1 MKESKKSEFYN
12 LDKTCSLL
20 GISLAT
26 GKNWLRLGK
35 LVASEAQSENEGPLF
50 SRRSIDELLD
60 NMQKGRVAVLRSRR
74 NKSAL
79 KGRELYV
86 SYVAPDSPNR
96 KNVTDFCADFKGSGR
111 LVTAVLVEASLR
123 IIVASGRLKGAQKLL
138 NSPQPLLYAVH
149 NGELKLG
156 RWKFLIDDL
165 IGKNQTE
172 NLCSDLLGVPRLEL
186 EYVPFEDTLGLLYLS
201 LMEFSERRRGG
212 RYYTPQKLTDN
223 AVETLDISGRTCFL
237 DPCCGSG
244 NFLLRLLRR
253 GVKPQ
258 TLYGC
263 DIDKM
268 SLILARINL
277 ALNTGMVDEDFLK
290 DHLRQE
296 DTLISVNLPPAQVIL
311 GNPPWNIC
319 DNLALERKYASELE
333 VARKGHPCFADLFV
347 ERALELLP
355 EGGLMRFVLPESLL
369 NVKSHQMI
377 RDIMAKKA
385 NVTSVD
391 YLGEAFHAVQCPSV
405 VLTLQKSE
413 EGFKPHRISVSL
425 EDNGHSYE
433 VEKDDPLDFNFR
445 ISDETQAIIDRIDSL
460 PHQLSLKGN
469 ATFGLGIV
477 TGDNKNLLL
486 SKRVPGADPVMRG
499 TDLEA
504 YRIKETDK
512 FLVFD
517 RERLQQ
523 TAREEL
529 YRKIPKIV
537 YRFIARYPVAA
548 LDREG
553 RLSLNSCNFIIPRT
567 AELLPEYLVA
577 VLNSSVVRF
586 YFEKSFH
593 TMKVLRSQLEKLPIA
608 GADLKTQQEIASLVV
623 KVENCDELQKD
634 ELIKQI
640 DRLVAACYGLNP
652 AEFSEYLEEKKS

>member
-12 LDKTCSLL
+12 LDKTCRLL
-20 GISLAT
+20 GISPAT
-26 GKNWLRLGK
+26 GRNWLRLGK
-35 LVASEAQSENEGPLF
+35 LVAAKTPSENDGPMF
-50 SRRSIDELLD
+50 SRRAIDELLE

-96 KNVTDFCADFKGSGR
+96 KNVTDFCAAFKGSGR

-123 IIVASGRLKGAQKLL
+123 IIVSSGRLKVAQKFLS
-138 NSPQPLLYAVH
+138 SPQSLLDAVYK
-149 NGELKLG
+149 GELKLG
-156 RWKFLIDDL
+156 RWKFLLDDL
-165 IGKNQTE
+165 VGRNQIE
-172 NLCSDLLGVPRLEL
+172 NLCSDLQGVPRLEL

-212 RYYTPQKLTDN
+212 RYYTPQKLTDE
-223 AVETLDISGRTCFL
+223 AVETLDISSRTCFL

-263 DIDKM
+263 DIDKI
-268 SLILARINL
+268 SLLLARINL

-319 DNLALERKYASELE
+319 DNLLLERKYAQELE
-333 VARKGHPCFADLFV
+333 GARKGHPCFADLFV
-347 ERALELLP
+347 ERALDLLP

-369 NVKSHQMI
+369 NVKSHQQI

-385 NVTSVD
+385 NVASVA

-405 VLTLQKSE
+405 VLTLKKSE
-413 EGFKPHRISVSL
+413 EGFKPHKISVSL
-425 EDNGHSYE
+425 EDSGHCYE

-445 ISDETQAIIDRIDSL
+445 ISSETQSLLDRIEAVPNQIL
-460 PHQLSLKGN
+460 LKGN

-486 SKRVPGADPVMRG
+486 SQRVAGADPVLRG
-499 TDLEA
+499 TDLEP
-504 YRIKETDK
+504 YRIKESEK
-512 FLVFD
+512 FLIFD
-517 RERLQQ
+517 REKLQQ
-523 TAREEL
+523 AAREEL
-529 YRKIPKIV
+529 YRTKPKIV
-537 YRFIARYPVAA
+537 YRFIANYPIAA

-553 RLSLNSCNFIIPRT
+553 RLSLNSCNFIIPT
-567 AELLPEYLVA
+567 SAELLPEYLVA

-586 YFEKSFH
+586 YFKKSFH
-593 TMKVLRSQLEKLPIA
+593 TLKVLRSQLEKLPIA
-608 GADLKTQQEIASLVV
+608 VASLKVQQEIASLVV
-623 KVENCDELQKD
+623 KVENCDEEQRAP
-634 ELIKQI
+634 LIRQI
-640 DRLVAACYGLNP
+640 DKLVADCYGLNP
-652 AEFSEYLEEKKS
+652 EDFSESH